1 MSDERCVFP
10 GDDTRPPG
18 RWLDRDAAERL
29 LRGEP
34 VEAAD
39 AATRA
44 QADRLAQ
51 ALGSLGA
58 MPAVTAPTSTE
69 LPGEAAA
76 LAAFRKARNGMNG
89 EQVSLGPAART
100 RSSAPFPSPGASS
113 DAGLIHLGRPAPDRR
128 APSFWGRP
136 VRYGLAAALAAG
148 MIGGV
153 AMAATAGVLAFGG
166 GEPEP
171 GASPTVSVTPERP
184 LPSPPPDGPRDVP
197 RPEGSAGAPA
207 DGNTAPRG
215 DSRGDEGTGAE
226 PGSGDGRRENRRAQ
240 HWAAIVSA
248 CRDDR
253 DGKNLDAERR
263 RSLED
268 AAHGAEQVKKYCK
281 NLLQNWSRRHSGDW
295 GDPRSGHGD
304 PDRGHSGRGDG
315 HGDDGGGGRGDDDG
329 GGGRGDG
336 DGDGR
341 DRDRGHSG
349 SRTLRGDGARTHR
362 DAAGP
367 TGSVSALPSVP
378 QAPARTPEPHVSA
391 LS

>member
-89 EQVSLGPAART
+89 EQASLGPAART

-184 LPSPPPDGPRDVP
+184 LPSPPPDRPRDVP

-207 DGNTAPRG
+207 DGNTTPRG
-215 DSRGDEGTGAE
+215 DSRGDKGTGAE

-253 DGKNLDAERR
+253 DGKNLEAERR

-304 PDRGHSGRGDG
+304 PGRDHSGRGDG
-315 HGDDGGGGRGDDDG
+315 HGDDGGGGRGD
-329 GGGRGDG
+329 GDG
-336 DGDGR
+336 
-341 DRDRGHSG
+341 RDRGHSG

-362 DAAGP
+362 DDAAAGP